1 MSETREASGRAGNSA
16 EEAWAS
22 ARIEGELLIVSL
34 GGPWVTKH
42 IGRKQARLAEI
53 DARGA
58 KRARIDA
65 SALAALDTAGA
76 WLIHRAT
83 GRLAKQGL
91 AVEIE
96 GADAAAASLIETAR
110 HFDVPSPPAARKGS
124 AMLALVA
131 RVGRATIEISRQA
144 VRLVNYLG
152 LTVVVL
158 LRLLAQPWRIRGTAL
173 VSHMEQ
179 SGLNALPIVGL
190 ISFLIGV
197 VLAYQGADQLAKF
210 DAEIF
215 TANMV
220 GFGVLREMGI
230 LLTAI
235 IVAGRSGSAF
245 TAQIGTMN
253 VNEEIDAMRT
263 MGLDP
268 MEVLVAPRV
277 VALVIVLPL
286 LTFYADILGLLGGA
300 VMATAVI
307 DISFFQ
313 FARQINDADLMWSF
327 WAGMIK
333 APVFAFIIATVGTFE
348 GFNVT
353 RSAESVGRQTTR
365 AVVESIF
372 LVIVLDAMF
381 SILFSVLGI

>member
-1 MSETREASGRAGNSA
+1 MSKTGEDAGGADSA
-16 EEAWAS
+16 ADEAWAL
-22 ARIEGELLIVSL
+22 ARVENGVLTVTL

-42 IGRKQARLAEI
+42 IGNKQARLAEI

-76 WLIHRAT
+76 WLIHRA
-83 GRLAKQGL
+83 AKSLSEQGV
-91 AVEIE
+91 AIE
-96 GADAAAASLIETAR
+96 LQGADPAAASLIETVR
-110 HFDVPSPPAARKGS
+110 RFDVPYPPQPPAVNAVV
-124 AMLALVA
+124 ALIA
-131 RVGRATIEISRQA
+131 RVGRATIEISGQA
-144 VRLVNYLG
+144 VRLINYLG

-158 LRLLAQPWRIRGTAL
+158 LRLAVKPGRIRGTAL

-197 VLAYQGADQLAKF
+197 VLAYQGADQLARF
-210 DAEIF
+210 GAQIF
-215 TANMV
+215 TANLV
-220 GFGVLREMGI
+220 SVGVLREMGI

-235 IVAGRSGSAF
+235 IVAGRSGSAY

-268 MEVLVAPRV
+268 MEVLVLPRV
-277 VALVIVLPL
+277 LALVIVLPL
-286 LTFYADILGLLGGA
+286 LTFYADIMGLLGGA
-300 VMATAVI
+300 VMATTVL

-313 FARQINDADLMWSF
+313 FARQISNSDPLWSF
-327 WAGMIK
+327 WVGMIK
-333 APVFAFIIATVGTFE
+333 APVFAFIIATVGTYE

-365 AVVESIF
+365 AVVEAIF
-372 LVIVLDAMF
+372 LVIVLDALF
-381 SILFSVLGI
+381 SILFSVVGI

>member
-1 MSETREASGRAGNSA
+1 MSETREDSGRIGETA

-22 ARIEGELLIVSL
+22 ARLEGELLVVSL
-34 GGPWVTKH
+34 GGPWVTKR

-53 DARGA
+53 GARGA
-58 KRARIDA
+58 QRARIDV

-83 GRLAKQGL
+83 KSLAEQGVAAEL
-91 AVEIE
+91 Q

-110 HFDVPSPPAARKGS
+110 RFDIPYPPEPAPGNAI
-124 AMLALVA
+124 LVLVA

-144 VRLVNYLG
+144 VSLVNYLG

-158 LRLLAQPWRIRGTAL
+158 LRLSARPWRIRGTAL

-210 DAEIF
+210 GAQIF
-215 TANMV
+215 TANLV
-220 GFGVLREMGI
+220 GVGVLREMGI

-235 IVAGRSGSAF
+235 IVAGRSGSAY

-268 MEVLVAPRV
+268 MELLVLPRV

-300 VMATAVI
+300 VMATAVL

-327 WAGMIK
+327 WVGMIK
-333 APVFAFIIATVGTFE
+333 APVFAFIIATVGTYE

-365 AVVESIF
+365 AVVEAVF
-372 LVIVLDAMF
+372 LVIVLDALF

>member
-1 MSETREASGRAGNSA
+1 MSERREDSGRTGKSA

-22 ARIEGELLIVSL
+22 ARVEDELLIVSL

-42 IGRKQARLAEI
+42 IGRKQVRLAQI
-53 DARGA
+53 GARGA
-58 KRARIDA
+58 QRARIDA
-65 SALAALDTAGA
+65 SAIAALDTAGA
-76 WLIHRAT
+76 WLIHRAAK
-83 GRLAKQGL
+83 RLGEQGL

-96 GADAAAASLIETAR
+96 GADAAATSLIATAR
-110 HFDVPSPPAARKGS
+110 RFDVPYPPEPRPGNAV
-124 AMLALVA
+124 LALVA
-131 RVGRATIEISRQA
+131 RVGRATIEISGQA

-158 LRLLAQPWRIRGTAL
+158 LRLVAQPWRIRGTAL
-173 VSHMEQ
+173 VSHIEQ
-179 SGLNALPIVGL
+179 TGLNALPIVGL

-210 DAEIF
+210 GAQIF
-215 TANMV
+215 TANLV
-220 GFGVLREMGI
+220 GVGVLREMGI

-277 VALVIVLPL
+277 VALVLVMPL
-286 LTFYADILGLLGGA
+286 LTFYADMMGLLGGA
-300 VMATAVI
+300 VMATAVL

-313 FARQINDADLMWSF
+313 FARQINNSVSLWSF
-327 WAGMIK
+327 WVGMIK
-333 APVFAFIIATVGTFE
+333 APVFAFIIATVGTYE

-365 AVVESIF
+365 AVVEAIF
-372 LVIVLDAMF
+372 LVIVLDALF
-381 SILFSVLGI
+381 SILFSFLGV